1 MKKTNRY
8 GEQIGSCLKGKGWR
22 IGKMGDGN
30 KMYNTII
37 VNIIQ
42 KSQGCDAKHKKYTQ

>member
-1 MKKTNRY
+1 MKKTHRY

-37 VNIIQ
+37 VNIIK